1 MRISTSMLNQ
11 DAVNGILAD
20 EGQVAQTQGELS
32 TGKSINSP
40 SDNPVGEVQL
50 LQLNATNAQN
60 TQYISNG
67 QAANTNL
74 TLEEQALST
83 STTTLQSIRDLVVEA
98 NSGQNTPADLQAI
111 ATQIS
116 SLESQLQGTA
126 NSQNAQGQY
135 LFAGFSTSTQPF
147 VRGSSGAVTYV
158 GDSGTGSV
166 AINGGTSVQ
175 TGDAGSSVF
184 MNIPGGNGTFSTAAS
199 TTNTGTGVVD
209 AGSVQNA
216 ASWVPG
222 QYTITFTSPT
232 AYTVTTPATP
242 PVTPPAPPVTV
253 TTGTYNSA
261 QGGEIAF
268 DGVQVGIT
276 GAPAAG
282 DSFTVASSTKQSVFN
297 TLDNLVSSLNNAGS
311 SSAARAQLSSSL
323 GASLQQIDQSLD
335 QITNVSA
342 NVGARI
348 NLISSTAN
356 AVNTN
361 STTVSTQISNVS
373 SLDYASASAQYSQQL
388 VALQAA
394 EESYTAIEGLSLFK
408 VLAGG

>member
-20 EGQVAQTQGELS
+20 ETQVAQTQAELS

-50 LQLNATNAQN
+50 LQLNNTNAQN

-98 NSGQNTPADLQAI
+98 NSGQNSQADLQAI

-116 SLESQLQGTA
+116 SLESSLQGTA

-135 LFAGFSTSTQPF
+135 LFAGYSSSTQPF
-147 VRGSSGAVTYV
+147 VRASSGAIAYL
-158 GDSGTGSV
+158 GDAGTSSV
-166 AINGGTSVQ
+166 AINSGTSVQ
-175 TGDAGSSVF
+175 TGDPGSSVF

-199 TTNTGTGVVD
+199 TSTTGTGVVD
-209 AGSVQNA
+209 AGSVQDA
-216 ASWVPG
+216 ADWVPG
-222 QYTITFTSPT
+222 QYTITFSSPT
-232 AYTVTTPATP
+232 AYTVTNA
-242 PVTPPAPPVTV
+242 A
-253 TTGTYNSA
+253 GTQVASGIYDST
-261 QGGEIAF
+261 QGGEVAF
-268 DGVQVGIT
+268 NGVEVGIT

-282 DSFTVASSTKQSVFN
+282 DTFTVSPSTKQSVFE
-297 TLDNLVSSLNNAGS
+297 TLDNLISSLNNAGG

-323 GASLQQIDQSLD
+323 GTSLQQIDQSLD

-361 STTVSTQISNVS
+361 STTVSTQISNIS
-373 SLDYASASAQYSQQL
+373 DLDYASASAQYSQEL

-394 EESYTAIEGLSLFK
+394 EQSYAAIDGLSLFK

>member
-11 DAVNGILAD
+11 DALNGILAD
-20 EGQVAQTQGELS
+20 EAQVAQTEGQLS
-32 TGKSINSP
+32 TGKSINTP

-50 LQLNATNAQN
+50 LQLNNTNAQN

-135 LFAGFSTSTQPF
+135 LFSGFSSSTQPF
-147 VRGSSGAVTYV
+147 VRGSSGAITYV

-199 TTNTGTGVVD
+199 TSNTGTGIVD

-216 ASWVPG
+216 AAWVSG
-222 QYTITFTSPT
+222 QYTISFSSPT
-232 AYTVTTPATP
+232 AYSVTNAGGTQVAS
-242 PVTPPAPPVTV
+242 
-253 TTGTYNSA
+253 GTYDSSK
-261 QGGEIAF
+261 GGEIAF
-268 DGVQVGIT
+268 NGVQVGIS

-282 DSFTVASSTKQSVFN
+282 DTFAVSPSTKQNVFD
-297 TLDNLVSSLNNAGS
+297 TLDNLVSSLNNAGT
-311 SSAARAQLSSSL
+311 SSASRAQLSSSL
-323 GASLQQIDQSLD
+323 GASLQQIDQSLN

-373 SLDYASASAQYSQQL
+373 SLDYAAASSQYSQEL

-394 EESYTAIEGLSLFK
+394 EQSYAAIDGLSLFK
-408 VLAGG
+408 YLPGG